1 MLDMLNARPVNSSVG
16 HLPFSLMNVSG
27 KTILLADH
35 THSDARER
43 EIQLIINIVE
53 PDPEYQ
59 GPLVTDEATLLDAV
73 GVDEGTMAQR
83 LKLHFGADFDLSL
96 RLPLWKLVDAIK
108 TRHPDWPDSFP

>member
-1 MLDMLNARPVNSSVG
+1 MSG
-16 HLPFSLMNVSG
+16 HLLFSLMKVAG
-27 KTILLADH
+27 KTIVLADRRQ
-35 THSDARER
+35 TDARER

-73 GVDEGTMAQR
+73 GVDEATMAQR
-83 LKLHFGADFDLSL
+83 LKQHFGADFDLSL

-108 TRHPDWPDSFP
+108 TLHPDWPDSFA